1 MKRETVFGVF
11 FIALTALLFSQQG
24 ILAPD
29 RWLVLGPLPLSDGEQ
44 AVLRTPGEILE
55 YDFVRPDQL
64 RPEPGLKVKWADDRT
79 LQWRAEGIPPLRE
92 AKAFQVTYLAL
103 YLESRRWIQTEL
115 SIAGGFPT
123 AVYLD
128 GVRVQADGSGGGASS
143 LLTLDNGKHLLLVK
157 IVAGG
162 DSVRKTDLKVTL
174 QNREAFRNVPLLF
187 SLEARHRLGIAEIL
201 DATVISD
208 TRISPDGAKA
218 AVVLSQRKK
227 SEMDSAGWIEIV
239 GMDDGRTLFST
250 KSFGPIGHFRWLK
263 DSRSFSFTRSDKE
276 RTSVYV
282 YRLEDNSQRLIL
294 PDVKNFS
301 DCWWSPGNAFLI
313 YSQSLPEKKGEKGVT
328 FVRDIADRSHEDRG
342 RCQLTLLYPESG
354 VRHPLSGT
362 DADFVEAVIAPD
374 GKKALL
380 VKSEPDP
387 QNRPYTKATYDLLDF
402 SGFRRKRLMES
413 HWLTH
418 ADWSPDSNRLLLLG
432 GPSAFDGLGKNLKE
446 GLTPNE
452 FDVQAYVYDLKTG
465 KAEAITRSFDP
476 SINSAFWHPGS
487 NRIYFQATDKDYVRV
502 YQYSYPEKKFS
513 RISVPPDNV
522 GGISFSEGKRA
533 VFFGSGAADPQK
545 LYRLDLASGT
555 TKLLRDYNRREF
567 DPVNLGRVENWN
579 FKTSDGTPIAG
590 CLYYPDDFDARR
602 TYPCIVYYYGGTTP
616 VSREF
621 GGRYPKDWYAA
632 NGYLVYVLQPSGAI
646 GFGQNFSAL
655 HVNDWGEVTSDE
667 ILQGVRELL
676 RTHPFID
683 PKRVG
688 AMGAS
693 YGGFLTQY
701 LAAKTDL
708 FAAYISHAGISSI
721 TSYWGMGDWGY
732 SYSAVAS
739 AFSFPWNRKDLYV
752 GHSPLYMAERITRPL
767 LLLHGESDNNV
778 PPGESYQMYAA
789 LKLLGKEVA
798 LVTFAGQQHFILD
811 HDKRV
816 QWMKTIIAWFDR
828 WLKDQ
833 PEQWNEMYGKQ
844 GE

>member
-1 MKRETVFGVF
+1 MKRNSVFGVF
-11 FIALTALLFSQQG
+11 FVVFSALLFSQQG
-24 ILAPD
+24 TFTPD
-29 RWLVLGPLPLSDGEQ
+29 QWLVLGPLPLNDGEQ
-44 AVLRTPGEILE
+44 AVLRTPGGILE
-55 YDFVRPDQL
+55 YDFIRPDSL
-64 RPEPGLKVKWADDRT
+64 RPEPGMKVKWAGERT
-79 LQWRAEGIPPLRE
+79 VQWQVEGIPPFRE
-92 AKAFQVTYLAL
+92 GKALQVAYLAL
-103 YLESRRWIQTEL
+103 YLESRRWIQSEL
-115 SIAGGFPT
+115 TISGGFPT
-123 AVYLD
+123 VVYLD
-128 GVRVQADGSGGGASS
+128 GVRVQADGSGGGVSC
-143 LLTLDNGKHLLLVK
+143 LLALDNGKHLLLLK
-157 IVAGG
+157 IVTGG
-162 DSVRKTDLKVTL
+162 ESVRKAGLKVML
-174 QNREAFRNVPLLF
+174 QNREAFRNSPLLF
-187 SLEARHRLGIAEIL
+187 SLEARHRLGIAEVL
-201 DATVISD
+201 DATVITD
-208 TRISPDGAKA
+208 TLISPDGERA
-218 AVVLSQRKK
+218 AVLLSQRKK
-227 SEMDSAGWIEIV
+227 NETEAASWVEII

-250 KSFGPIGHFRWLK
+250 KSFGPIDRFRWLK
-263 DSRSFSFTRSDKE
+263 DSRSFSYTRGDKE

-282 YRLEDNSQRLIL
+282 YRLDDNSQRLIL
-294 PDVKNFS
+294 ADVKNFS
-301 DCWWSPGNAFLI
+301 DYWWSPGNDFMI
-313 YSQSLPEKKGEKGVT
+313 YSESQPEKNEEKGFK
-328 FVRDIADRSHEDRG
+328 FVRDISDRAQQDRS
-342 RCQLTLLYPESG
+342 RCRLTLLYPESRA
-354 VRHPLSGT
+354 RHPVSGT
-362 DADFVEAVIAPD
+362 DADFEEAVIAPD
-374 GKKALL
+374 GQKALL
-380 VKSEPDP
+380 VKTEPDP
-387 QNRPYTKATYDLLDF
+387 QNRPYTKTIYDLLDF
-402 SGFRRKRLMES
+402 SSFRRQKLMES

-432 GPSAFDGLGKNLKE
+432 GPSAFDGLGKNIKE

-452 FDVQAYVYDLKTG
+452 YDVQAYVYDLKAG
-465 KAEAITRSFDP
+465 KAEAITRGFDP

-487 NRIYFQATDKDYVRV
+487 KRIYFQATDQEYVRV
-502 YQYSYPEKKFS
+502 YQFSYPERKFS
-513 RISVPPDNV
+513 RISVPVDNV
-522 GGISFSEGKRA
+522 SRISYSDGKRA

-555 TKLLRDYNRREF
+555 AKLLRDYNRREF
-567 DPVNLGRVENWN
+567 DRVKLGRVETWN
-579 FKTSDGTPIAG
+579 FKTRGGTPIVG
-590 CLYYPDDFDARR
+590 CLYYPDDFDDRR

-646 GFGQNFSAL
+646 GFGQNLSAL
-655 HVNDWGEVTSDE
+655 HVNDWGDVTSDE
-667 ILQGVRELL
+667 IIQGLRELL

-708 FAAYISHAGISSI
+708 FAAYISHAGISSL

-767 LLLHGESDNNV
+767 LLLHGENDNNV